1 MSNAILNKIFD
12 DHFHLRDSER
22 FSANLVFT
30 VQLGNIFRKS
40 ASKGSSFGKL
50 LGVCGRNS
58 LTSVQAS
65 TNNQR
70 ALFNGHKR
78 IHAINFHSVV
88 APNEFIGN
96 VYGPVK
102 GKKHDSAMLTMLN
115 VHNQLANT
123 VEKQMVIP
131 HNNFVL
137 NYRVLLKIKI

>member
-78 IHAINFHSVV
+78 IHAIKFHSVV

-96 VYGPVK
+96 VHGPVK
-102 GKKHDSAMLTMLN
+102 GKKHDSAMLTVLN
-115 VHNQLANT
+115 VHNQLVQYSRKANGEALCIYGDT
-123 VEKQMVIP
+123 A
-131 HNNFVL
+131 
-137 NYRVLLKIKI
+137 